1 MYGGFHF
8 PFCYKVSGDFR
19 SVGGGAAPVGAGVK
33 ILEVRDVGSLQALPT
48 LHQIGRGCGCDKA
61 QRDTLG

>member
-1 MYGGFHF
+1 MGG
-8 PFCYKVSGDFR
+8 D
-19 SVGGGAAPVGAGVK
+19 AAPVGVGVK

-48 LHQIGRGCGCDKA
+48 PHQIGRGCGCDKA